1 MYMKDKKVK
10 QVIFSVDNTGRY
22 EEMVKGCD
30 VFCIHVWEYN
40 NENCWNCSMTWEG
53 REGEW

>member
-1 MYMKDKKVK
+1 VGFGISDMYMKDKKVK

-30 VFCIHVWEYN
+30 VFCIHV
-40 NENCWNCSMTWEG
+40 
-53 REGEW
+53 